1 MENNSPVGLKSLTLK
16 HDKINGNL
24 NELIKIVN
32 ELKED
37 YQNKIK
43 QLDIKLND
51 LDTNL
56 KKVDQLLNIVVNN

>member
-1 MENNSPVGLKSLTLK
+1 MDNTIGLKSLSLK
-16 HDKINGNL
+16 NDKLNGNL

-32 ELKED
+32 ELKDD

-43 QLDIKLND
+43 QLDIKLNE